1 MAVKLLFFSVLRDRM
16 RGNELECE
24 IREGESVL
32 EIAKRILEPVM
43 GPLEW
48 GRFLRFA
55 VEDEYVSRD
64 YKPRD
69 GDEIALIPPV
79 AGG

>member
-1 MAVKLLFFSVLRDRM
+1 MTVKLLFFSVLRDRM
-16 RGNELECE
+16 RRSELECG
-24 IREGESVL
+24 IFEGESVL
-32 EIAKRILEPVM
+32 EISRRILEPVT

-48 GRFLRFA
+48 ERFLRFA
-55 VEDEYVSRD
+55 VDDEYVSRD